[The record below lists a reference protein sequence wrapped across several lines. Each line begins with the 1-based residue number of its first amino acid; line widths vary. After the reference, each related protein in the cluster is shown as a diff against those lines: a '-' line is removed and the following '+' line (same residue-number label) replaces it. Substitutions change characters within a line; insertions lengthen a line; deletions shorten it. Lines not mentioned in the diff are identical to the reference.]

1 MRKLPIALFVAAAF
15 GAGITHAQTAAPAP
29 AGPGPAARTTG
40 TQGTGAAAAAA
51 AQTPTTVKAVQPGL
65 LEAAGPR
72 VTEVAAAGIQKISA
86 PAGKSVSVQ
95 SPWGA
100 SSFGWPKGVKPV
112 AFTITVGRD
121 GKTATIDAP
130 GYTEANRADYKAAID
145 AVVPV
150 AIAKTADNKAAKEH
164 TRR

>member
-1 MRKLPIALFVAAAF
+1 MHKLPIALFVAAAL
-15 GAGITHAQTAAPAP
+15 GAGVSHAQTAAPAP

-40 TQGTGAAAAAA
+40 TQGTGAAAVAA
-51 AQTPTTVKAVQPGL
+51 AQAPTTVKAVQPGL
-65 LEAAGPR
+65 LEVAGPR
-72 VTEVAAAGIQKISA
+72 VTEVAGAGIQKISA

-100 SSFGWPKGVKPV
+100 STFGWPKGVKPV
-112 AFTITVGRD
+112 AFTITI
-121 GKTATIDAP
+121 GKGGQTATIDAP

-150 AIAKTADNKAAKEH
+150 AIAKTGDNKAAKEH

>member
-1 MRKLPIALFVAAAF
+1 MRKLAAVLLTAAAL
-15 GAGITHAQTAAPAP
+15 GAGAVSAQTTAPAP
-29 AGPGPAARTTG
+29 GAPGPAGRTTG

-51 AQTPTTVKAVQPGL
+51 ATAPTIVKAVQPGL

-72 VTEVAAAGIQKISA
+72 VIEVAGAGIQKISA

-100 SSFGWPKGVKPV
+100 STFGYPAGVKQVP
-112 AFTITVGRD
+112 FTITVGKD

-130 GYTEANRADYKAAID
+130 GFTEANRADYKAAID
-145 AVVPV
+145 AIVPV
-150 AIAKTADNKAAKEH
+150 AIAKTGDNKAAKEH

>member
-1 MRKLPIALFVAAAF
+1 MFR
-15 GAGITHAQTAAPAP
+15 
-29 AGPGPAARTTG
+29 
-40 TQGTGAAAAAA
+40 GAATDRRRARARFS
-51 AQTPTTVKAVQPGL
+51 
-65 LEAAGPR
+65 E
-72 VTEVAAAGIQKISA
+72 SA

-112 AFTITVGRD
+112 AFTITIGKD

-130 GYTEANRADYKAAID
+130 GFTEANRADYKVAID
-145 AVVPV
+145 AIVPV
-150 AIAKTADNKAAKEH
+150 AIAKTADNKSAKEH

>member
-1 MRKLPIALFVAAAF
+1 MRKLPIALFVAAAL
-15 GAGITHAQTAAPAP
+15 GAGVTQAQTPAPAP

-40 TQGTGAAAAAA
+40 TQGTGAAAVAA

-65 LEAAGPR
+65 LEVAGPR
-72 VTEVAAAGIQKISA
+72 VTEVAGAGIQKISA
-86 PAGKSVSVQ
+86 PAGKSISVQ

-112 AFTITVGRD
+112 AFTITVGKD

-150 AIAKTADNKAAKEH
+150 AIAKTGDNKAAKEH